1 MTSVK
6 ETPIY
11 GSKGNRKG
19 GLGLE
24 LWRDS
29 KIRETAGVMR
39 QRENFRF
46 ILLLNK
52 IRVGF
57 VNNEMA
63 KLLLSRVVAKDNPF
77 HPKQAA
83 HMFTKNS
90 SAVDHNNFMLN
101 GMKGQRI
108 PLITSITSFSF

>member
-1 MTSVK
+1 ML
-6 ETPIY
+6 I
-11 GSKGNRKG
+11 
-19 GLGLE
+19 
-24 LWRDS
+24 
-29 KIRETAGVMR
+29 
-39 QRENFRF
+39 
-46 ILLLNK
+46 LNK
-52 IRVGF
+52 ICVGF